1 MVENVLRQAMHEMH
15 EKAMSAMG
23 PMLNNLE
30 AELMKDLKISGE
42 SIRQVVAGKAAEIRK
57 SLDEHVEELCSSGE
71 ELFEQAEE
79 RIGQRVRD
87 IRPEAAAALDAAG
100 DMLNQRLTQMLANA
114 RAMIELTESQL
125 GRRIEGL
132 SGRAAAAMRTMEAE
146 LAEKLAHLE
155 NQAHSAA
162 TQLEER
168 LTSHAQE
175 MLERERRMIGGKG
188 KGHVEVFVKRE
199 AADSTA
205 A

>member
-1 MVENVLRQAMHEMH
+1 
-15 EKAMSAMG
+15 MG

-42 SIRQVVAGKAAEIRK
+42 AIRQVVAGKAAEIKK
-57 SLDEHVEELCSSGE
+57 SLDEHVNEICTAGE

-100 DMLNQRLTQMLANA
+100 DMLNQRLTQMLTNA
-114 RAMIELTESQL
+114 RAMIELTETQL

-132 SGRAAAAMRTMEAE
+132 SGRAAAAMRMMEAE

-155 NQAHSAA
+155 NQAHVAA
-162 TQLEER
+162 TQFEER
-168 LTSHAQE
+168 LTAHAQE
-175 MLERERRMIGGKG
+175 MLERERRMIQTRG
-188 KGHVEVFVKRE
+188 KGHVELFVKRQE
-199 AADSTA
+199 ADSTA